1 MVIEGSGA
9 VFSWIDV
16 TFIFKEHKFFANK
29 QSYTNSTVSASL
41 LCERVARARKQS
53 GDVYHVRKR
62 LPSEG
67 KVRFVVN

>member
-16 TFIFKEHKFFANK
+16 TLISKEHRFFANK

-41 LCERVARARKQS
+41 LRVSGART
-53 GDVYHVRKR
+53 
-62 LPSEG
+62 
-67 KVRFVVN
+67 